1 MTPISYSVSVFI
13 TVFALCLAVVVGAAY
28 ALLVERLRIVWVH
41 IPECSPD
48 PGFQPLVSISVL
60 IPARDEA
67 HTIGDCLK
75 SLLAQDYPPELF
87 EIIVIDD
94 HSGDDTARLASS
106 YGVSVLSLADTLPPA
121 GINAYKKEALSLG
134 VSRARGE
141 LIVCTDADCLLPP
154 QWLRLVAWGY
164 VHRGWHCMTGP
175 VSTFEERG
183 LLARFQG
190 LDLAGMMLLTAAGIQ
205 SRRFHLANGAAFSFS
220 KEAFAAVGGYTDQ
233 THLASGDDLLLMHKI
248 MARFPVGFL
257 KTPATVRTHALE
269 DCLPLF
275 RQRLRWGTKSRGYS
289 DTRITHFLAL
299 VFLLCWSILIAFAA
313 IPFAPIAAG
322 GAFILLAGFKAW
334 ADYRMLR
341 TATLFFGR
349 QDLMGSFWAAQ
360 VLHILYIAVVGLA
373 SNLFTTYTWKGRKVR

>member
-1 MTPISYSVSVFI
+1 MFAVFS
-13 TVFALCLAVVVGAAY
+13 LCLAGVLGAAY
-28 ALLVERLRIVWVH
+28 AFRVERLRAVWAA
-41 IPECSPD
+41 IPECKPD
-48 PGFQPLVSISVL
+48 PGFVPLVPISVL
-60 IPARDEA
+60 VPARDESR
-67 HTIGDCLK
+67 TIGACIE

-94 HSGDDTARLASS
+94 HSSDGTARLAGSS
-106 YGVSVLSLADTLPPA
+106 GVTVLSLADVLPRA
-121 GINAYKKEALSLG
+121 GTNAYKKEALSLG

-141 LIVCTDADCLLPP
+141 LIVCTDADCRLPP
-154 QWLRLVAWGY
+154 QWLRLVAYGY

-175 VSTFEERG
+175 VSTFDEVS
-183 LLARFQG
+183 LLERFQG

-220 KEAFAAVGGYTDQ
+220 KEAFVAVGGYTDQ

-257 KTPATVRTHALE
+257 KTTTAVRTHALE
-269 DCLPLF
+269 GWLPFF

-289 DTRITHFLAL
+289 DTHITHFLAL
-299 VFLLCWSILIAFAA
+299 VFFLCWGILLAVAA
-313 IPFAPIAAG
+313 VPFAPVAASG
-322 GAFILLAGFKAW
+322 VFILLMGFKAW

-349 QDLMGSFWAAQ
+349 QELMRSFWAAQ
-360 VLHILYIAVVGLA
+360 GLHILYIALVGLA
-373 SNLFTTYTWKGRKVR
+373 SNLVTTYTWKGRKVR